1 MCMIYAYTTLFV
13 STPMPRLPRIF
24 CFLVLMSFSSA
35 AAQALTV
42 GAYWAFQ
49 IEQEAGSNYSTF
61 GTFSEAVNVTNW
73 PNGEPSFAYSGS
85 RKTIFDN
92 YGSDYTAYDG
102 STWGRGKAL
111 AWNPDSLPSTG
122 NSFQVTLD
130 TTGVEGISAR
140 FGYRLNGVRSSAG
153 LVTALSAF
161 EYSVGGGSFI
171 SVPGVSLAL
180 NNNGTWG
187 DEWSADLST
196 ATAIENAG
204 SITLRWTFP
213 DLIQT
218 SGKQIRVD
226 NLELVGSYSSG
237 NNTNSSTEL
246 LELRTL
252 VGNYTPSTFA
262 ANAVSYSLSGAD
274 ANDFE
279 ISGGALTFKSAP
291 VHANQSSY
299 SVVVEMTDSQDPSK
313 FEHETVSVTILE
325 SAAITT
331 RERHHPAGQYNVLF
345 IPVDDL
351 RPLLNVYGEDD
362 PLKPITIN
370 GESGTPNFDRLAAS
384 GVTFLNA
391 HCQQA
396 ICTAS
401 RVSFLTGLRPDTT
414 RNWNLESK
422 FRDIMPNVV
431 TLPQHF
437 SDNGYKTFGVG
448 KIFHGQT
455 NNQQDDDHS
464 TGADSWNE
472 GWQNPSNA
480 DGVALKSYYE
490 RGDNTSSS
498 WSWLTWNKRAAE
510 DAGPTSY
517 PAQFKPP
524 PEETRASAGASATDV
539 GEYKADGI
547 TPIEDIDY
555 KDGRAAQLAIGKI
568 AEYAISGEPFFLG
581 LGFQKPHL
589 PFNAPKDYWDL
600 YDPSAI
606 DMSNYLGVRSMP
618 VGTNAF
624 TSPYGGEPSSYGDG
638 DDYLPV
644 SKLEVP
650 GVFYNEE
657 MPTRESARHLI
668 HGYMACVSFIDA
680 QLGKVLDALEDPN
693 GDGSDAD
700 SISDNTIVIL
710 FGDHGFHLGDHG
722 AFWAKHSNYEISTRV
737 PFIIRSPGMG
747 ALGTGGTMTNA
758 PVELVDVF
766 PTLLDLCSLPVPD
779 ETTRITAQGDT
790 ELYQVLEGTT
800 LLPLLEDSQQ
810 PWKSVA
816 FSQYQRWILD
826 KSSYTSYDSDRTLSP
841 AGGGKGMGY
850 SIRTDRYRYTEWWK
864 TNGDYGKFGSATYDP
879 DASRVVASE
888 ASFVELYDYQNDP
901 GETENLAYTQAAAH
915 AALISEL
922 QALLHDSDN
931 SDYVGDGWKKDLQA
945 SPYNVPASYP
955 VTKSQWAT
963 LHQTPGHS
971 ASDFADAE
979 DPDQDGIP
987 NLMEYAMGTHP
998 LEQNTAQV
1006 SMSHS
1011 LGAIAIQYPEVTTR
1025 SDVSLIPEASASL
1038 ETSGWSTVSA
1048 TTVDTAGSKRMQEA
1062 SLPTSDAKG
1071 FFRLR
1076 AVGE

>member
-1 MCMIYAYTTLFV
+1 
-13 STPMPRLPRIF
+13 
-24 CFLVLMSFSSA
+24 MSLSSA

-49 IEQEAGSNYSTF
+49 TEQDAGANYSTF

-73 PNGEPSFAYSGS
+73 PNGGPSFAYSGS
-85 RKTIFDN
+85 RKTIFN
-92 YGSDYTAYDG
+92 NFGSDYTAYDG
-102 STWGRGKAL
+102 SEWGRGKAL
-111 AWNPDSLPSTG
+111 TWNPDPLPSTG

-130 TTGVEGISAR
+130 TTGVEDISVR
-140 FGYRLNGVRSSAG
+140 FGYRLNGVQSSAG

-161 EYSVGGGSFI
+161 EYSVDGGGFI

-180 NNNGTWG
+180 NNNGNWG

-213 DLIQT
+213 DLIQ
-218 SGKQIRVD
+218 SSLKQIRVD
-226 NLELVGSYSSG
+226 NLELVASY
-237 NNTNSSTEL
+237 NADNDTALLEL

-262 ANAVSYSLSGAD
+262 ANAVSYSLSGVDAAD
-274 ANDFE
+274 FD
-279 ISGGALTFKSAP
+279 ISSSGELTLINPP
-291 VHANQSSY
+291 VYANQSSY

-313 FEHETVSVTILE
+313 FEQEAVTVSILK
-325 SAAITT
+325 SAAIAS
-331 RERHHPAGQYNVLF
+331 RERHHPAEQYNVLF

-362 PLKPITIN
+362 PLKPITVN

-455 NNQQDDDHS
+455 NSQQDDDHS
-464 TGADSWNE
+464 TGVDSWNE
-472 GWQNPSNA
+472 GWQNPGN
-480 DGVALKSYYE
+480 GRFNFYE
-490 RGDNTSSS
+490 RGGNPNVWNTWDKAAMSNSSS
-498 WSWLTWNKRAAE
+498 V
-510 DAGPTSY
+510 
-517 PAQFKPP
+517 
-524 PEETRASAGASATDV
+524 SATDV
-539 GEYKADGI
+539 GEYKRDGV
-547 TPIEDIDY
+547 TKIEDSDY
-555 KDGRAAQLAIGKI
+555 KDGYAADLAIEKI

-600 YDPSAI
+600 YDPNAI
-606 DMSNYLGVRSMP
+606 DMSYYKEIRDMP
-618 VGTNAF
+618 VGTNSF

-638 DDYLPV
+638 EAYLPTV
-644 SKLEVP
+644 AEPDLSIFWEDR
-650 GVFYNEE
+650 
-657 MPTRESARHLI
+657 MPSLDSARHLV
-668 HGYMACVSFIDA
+668 HGYMACVSFIDT

-693 GDGSDAD
+693 GDGSNAD

-737 PFIIRSPGMG
+737 PFIIRSPGMS
-747 ALGTGGTMTNA
+747 ALETSGTMTNA

-779 ETTRITAQGDT
+779 ETTSVTNDITR
-790 ELYQVLEGTT
+790 YQILEGTT

-816 FSQYQRWILD
+816 FSQYQRYISY
-826 KSSYTSYDSDRTLSP
+826 KSSYDSDRPLSS
-841 AGGGKGMGY
+841 AGAGKGMGY

-879 DASRVVASE
+879 DASRVVASQ

-901 GETENLAYTQAAAH
+901 GETENLAYTQASAY

-922 QALLHDSDN
+922 RALLHDSDN
-931 SDYVGDGWKKDLQA
+931 SDYVGDGWKKDLQV

-955 VTKSQWAT
+955 VTKSQWST
-963 LHQTPGHS
+963 LHQTPGRT
-971 ASDFADAE
+971 ASDFADAA

-998 LEQNTAQV
+998 LEQNITQV

-1011 LGAIAIQYPEVTTR
+1011 AGAIAIQYPEVATR
-1025 SDVSLIPEASASL
+1025 SDVSLIPETSASL
-1038 ETSGWSTVSA
+1038 GTSGWSAFSA
-1048 TTVDTAGSKRMQEA
+1048 TTIDTVGSKRMKEA
-1062 SLPTSDAKG
+1062 SLPTSNAKG
-1071 FFRLR
+1071 FLRLR

>member
-1 MCMIYAYTTLFV
+1 MIYAYTTLFI

-24 CFLVLMSFSSA
+24 CFLVLMSLSSA

-85 RKTIFDN
+85 RKTIFN
-92 YGSDYTAYDG
+92 NFGSDYTAYDG
-102 STWGRGKAL
+102 SEWGRGKAL
-111 AWNPDSLPSTG
+111 AWNASAGSSTG

-130 TTGVEGISAR
+130 TTGVEDISVR
-140 FGYRLNGVRSSAG
+140 FGYRLNGVQSSAG

-161 EYSVGGGSFI
+161 EYSVDGGGFI

-204 SITLRWTFP
+204 LVTLRWTLP
-213 DLIQT
+213 DLAQ
-218 SGKQIRVD
+218 GANQQIRVD
-226 NLELVGSYSSG
+226 DLELIGSYSLG
-237 NNTNSSTEL
+237 NYTNSSTEL

-252 VGNYTPSTFA
+252 VGIYTPSTFS
-262 ANAVSYSLSGAD
+262 ANAVSYSLSGVDAAD
-274 ANDFE
+274 FD
-279 ISGGALTFKSAP
+279 ISSSGELTLINAP
-291 VHANQSSY
+291 VFANQSSY
-299 SVVVEMTDSQDPSK
+299 SVVIEMTDSQDPSN
-313 FEHETVSVTILE
+313 FEQEAVTLSILK
-325 SAAITT
+325 SAAITS
-331 RERHHPAGQYNVLF
+331 RERHHPAEQYNVLF

-448 KIFHGQT
+448 KIFHGQS
-455 NNQQDDDHS
+455 NNHQDDDHI

-472 GWQNPSNA
+472 GWQNPSN
-480 DGVALKSYYE
+480 GRFNFYE
-490 RGDNTSSS
+490 RGDNPNVWNTWDKAAMSNSSS
-498 WSWLTWNKRAAE
+498 V
-510 DAGPTSY
+510 
-517 PAQFKPP
+517 
-524 PEETRASAGASATDV
+524 SATDV
-539 GEYKADGI
+539 GEYKRDGV
-547 TPIEDIDY
+547 TKIEDSDY
-555 KDGRAAQLAIGKI
+555 KDGHAADLAVAKI

-606 DMSNYLGVRSMP
+606 DMSYYQEIRDMP
-618 VGTNAF
+618 VGTNSF
-624 TSPYGGEPSSYGDG
+624 TSPYGGEPTSYGDG
-638 DDYLPV
+638 ETYLPTV
-644 SKLEVP
+644 AEPDLSIFFVDR
-650 GVFYNEE
+650 
-657 MPTRESARHLI
+657 MPSLDSARHLI
-668 HGYMACVSFIDA
+668 HGYMACVSFIDT

-693 GDGSDAD
+693 GDGSNAD
-700 SISDNTIVIL
+700 SIADNTIVIL

-737 PFIIRSPGMG
+737 PFIIRSPGMS
-747 ALGTGGTMTNA
+747 ALGTSGTMTNA

-779 ETTRITAQGDT
+779 ETTSVTNDITR
-790 ELYQVLEGTT
+790 YQILEGTT
-800 LLPLLEDSQQ
+800 LLPLVEDSQQ

-816 FSQYQRWILD
+816 FSQYQRYISY
-826 KSSYTSYDSDRTLSP
+826 KSSYDSDRPLSP

-864 TNGDYGKFGSATYDP
+864 TRGDYGKFGSNDANNPYDP

-888 ASFVELYDYQNDP
+888 ASLVELYDYQNDP
-901 GETENLAYTQAAAH
+901 GETENLAYTQASAY

-955 VTKSQWAT
+955 VTKSQWST

-971 ASDFADAE
+971 TTDFADAA

-1011 LGAIAIQYPEVTTR
+1011 AGAIAIQYPEVLTR
-1025 SDVSLIPEASASL
+1025 SDVSLIPETSASL
-1038 ETSGWSTVSA
+1038 ETSGWSPVSA
-1048 TTVDTAGSKRMQEA
+1048 TTIDTVGSKRMQEA
-1062 SLPTSDAKG
+1062 SLPTSNTKG
-1071 FFRLR
+1071 FLRLR

>member
-1 MCMIYAYTTLFV
+1 MIYAYTIPLF
-13 STPMPRLPRIF
+13 SAPMPRLPRIF
-24 CFLVLMSFSSA
+24 CFLVLMSLSSV
-35 AAQALTV
+35 AAQALAV

-49 IEQEAGSNYSTF
+49 TEQDAGAPSAGYSTF
-61 GTFSEAVNVTNW
+61 GNFSEAVNVTNW
-73 PNGEPSFAYSGS
+73 PNGTPSFAYSGS
-85 RKTIFDN
+85 RRAPQNN
-92 YGSDYTAYDG
+92 YGSDYVAYDG

-111 AWNPDSLPSTG
+111 GWNANAGSSAG

-130 TTGVEGISAR
+130 TTGVEDISAR
-140 FGYRLNGVRSSAG
+140 FEYRLNGVQSSAG

-161 EYSVGGGSFI
+161 EYSVDGGGFI

-180 NNNGTWG
+180 NNNGTYNN
-187 DEWSADLST
+187 EWSADLSA

-226 NLELVGSYSSG
+226 NLELVASY
-237 NNTNSSTEL
+237 NADNDTELLEL

-291 VHANQSSY
+291 VYANQSSY
-299 SVVVEMTDSQDPSK
+299 SVVVEMTDSQDPSN
-313 FEHETVSVTILE
+313 FEQEPVTVSILK
-325 SAAITT
+325 SAAITS

-362 PLKPITIN
+362 PLKPVTIN

-414 RNWNLESK
+414 RNWSLESK

-437 SDNGYKTFGVG
+437 SDNGYKTYGVG

-455 NNQQDDDHS
+455 NSQQDDDHS

-472 GWQNPSNA
+472 GWQNPGN
-480 DGVALKSYYE
+480 GRFNFYE
-490 RGDNTSSS
+490 RGNNPNVWNTWDKAAMSNSSS
-498 WSWLTWNKRAAE
+498 V
-510 DAGPTSY
+510 
-517 PAQFKPP
+517 
-524 PEETRASAGASATDV
+524 SATDV
-539 GEYKADGI
+539 GEYKRDGV
-547 TPIEDIDY
+547 TKIEDSDY
-555 KDGRAAQLAIGKI
+555 KDGYAADLAVGKI

-618 VGTNAF
+618 VGTNSF

-638 DDYLPV
+638 EAYLPTV
-644 SKLEVP
+644 AEPDLGIFFEDR
-650 GVFYNEE
+650 
-657 MPTRESARHLI
+657 MPSLDSARHLI

-693 GDGSDAD
+693 GDGSNTD
-700 SISDNTIVIL
+700 SIADNTIVIL

-737 PFIIRSPGMG
+737 PFIIRSPGMS
-747 ALGTGGTMTNA
+747 ALGTSGTMTNA

-779 ETTRITAQGDT
+779 ETTSVTSDITR
-790 ELYQVLEGTT
+790 YQILEGTT

-816 FSQYQRWILD
+816 FSQYQRYISY
-826 KSSYTSYDSDRTLSP
+826 KSSYDSDRILSP

-888 ASFVELYDYQNDP
+888 ASLVELYDYQNDP

-915 AALISEL
+915 AALILEL

-955 VTKSQWAT
+955 VTKSQWST

-971 ASDFADAE
+971 TTDFADAA

-1011 LGAIAIQYPEVTTR
+1011 AGAIAIQYPEVTTR
-1025 SDVSLIPEASASL
+1025 SDVSLIPETSASL

-1048 TTVDTAGSKRMQEA
+1048 TTIDTAGSKRMKEA
-1062 SLPTSDAKG
+1062 SLPTSNAKG
-1071 FFRLR
+1071 FLRLR

>member
-1 MCMIYAYTTLFV
+1 MIYAYTTLFI

-24 CFLVLMSFSSA
+24 CFLVLMSLSSA

-49 IEQEAGSNYSTF
+49 IEQEAGSNYSNF

-92 YGSDYTAYDG
+92 FGSDYTAYDG

-111 AWNPDSLPSTG
+111 AWNASAGSSTG

-130 TTGVEGISAR
+130 TTGVEDISVR
-140 FGYRLNGVRSSAG
+140 FGYRLNGVQSSAG

-161 EYSVGGGSFI
+161 EYSVDGGGFI

-204 SITLRWTFP
+204 LVTLRWTLP
-213 DLIQT
+213 DLAQ
-218 SGKQIRVD
+218 GANQQIRVD
-226 NLELVGSYSSG
+226 DLELIGSYSLG
-237 NNTNSSTEL
+237 NYTNSSTEL

-252 VGNYTPSTFA
+252 VGIYTPSTFS
-262 ANAVSYSLSGAD
+262 ANAVSYSLSGVDAAD
-274 ANDFE
+274 FD
-279 ISGGALTFKSAP
+279 ISSSGELTLINAP
-291 VHANQSSY
+291 VFANQSSY
-299 SVVVEMTDSQDPSK
+299 SVVIEMTDSQDPSN
-313 FEHETVSVTILE
+313 FEQEAVTLSILK
-325 SAAITT
+325 SAAITS
-331 RERHHPAGQYNVLF
+331 RERHHPAEQYNVLF

-448 KIFHGQT
+448 KIFHGQS
-455 NNQQDDDHS
+455 NNHQDDDHI

-472 GWQNPSNA
+472 GWQNPSN
-480 DGVALKSYYE
+480 GRFNFYE
-490 RGDNTSSS
+490 RGDNPNVWNTWDKAAMSNSSS
-498 WSWLTWNKRAAE
+498 V
-510 DAGPTSY
+510 
-517 PAQFKPP
+517 
-524 PEETRASAGASATDV
+524 SATDV
-539 GEYKADGI
+539 GEYKRDGV
-547 TPIEDIDY
+547 TKIEDSDY
-555 KDGRAAQLAIGKI
+555 KDGHAADLAVAKI

-606 DMSNYLGVRSMP
+606 DMSYYQEIRDMP
-618 VGTNAF
+618 VGTNSF
-624 TSPYGGEPSSYGDG
+624 TSPYGGEPTSYGDG
-638 DDYLPV
+638 ETYLPTV
-644 SKLEVP
+644 AEPDLGIFFVDR
-650 GVFYNEE
+650 
-657 MPTRESARHLI
+657 MPSLDSARHLI
-668 HGYMACVSFIDA
+668 HGYMACVSFIDT

-693 GDGSDAD
+693 GDGSNAD
-700 SISDNTIVIL
+700 SIADNTIVIL

-737 PFIIRSPGMG
+737 PFIIRSPGMS
-747 ALGTGGTMTNA
+747 ALGTSGTMTNA

-779 ETTRITAQGDT
+779 ETTSVTNDITR
-790 ELYQVLEGTT
+790 YQILEGTT
-800 LLPLLEDSQQ
+800 LLPLVEDSQQ

-816 FSQYQRWILD
+816 FSQYQRYISY
-826 KSSYTSYDSDRTLSP
+826 KSSYDSDRPLSP

-864 TNGDYGKFGSATYDP
+864 TRGDYGKFGSNDANNPYDP

-888 ASFVELYDYQNDP
+888 ASLVELYDYQNDP
-901 GETENLAYTQAAAH
+901 GETENLAYTQASAY

-955 VTKSQWAT
+955 VTKSQWST

-971 ASDFADAE
+971 TTDFADAA

-1011 LGAIAIQYPEVTTR
+1011 AGAIAIQYPEVLTR
-1025 SDVSLIPEASASL
+1025 SDVSLIPETSASL
-1038 ETSGWSTVSA
+1038 ETSGWSSVSA
-1048 TTVDTAGSKRMQEA
+1048 TTIDTVGSKRMQEA
-1062 SLPTSDAKG
+1062 SLPTSNTKG
-1071 FFRLR
+1071 FLRLR

>member
-1 MCMIYAYTTLFV
+1 MCMIYAYTIPLF
-13 STPMPRLPRIF
+13 SAPMPRLPRIF
-24 CFLVLMSFSSA
+24 CFLVLMSLSSV
-35 AAQALTV
+35 AAQALAV

-49 IEQEAGSNYSTF
+49 TEQDAGPTNAGYSTF
-61 GTFSEAVNVTNW
+61 GNFSEAVNVTNW
-73 PNGEPSFAYSGS
+73 ANGTPSFAYSGS
-85 RKTIFDN
+85 RRTPFDN
-92 YGSDYTAYDG
+92 YGSDYVAYDG

-111 AWNPDSLPSTG
+111 GWNANAGSSTG

-130 TTGVEGISAR
+130 TTGVEDISVR
-140 FGYRLNGVRSSAG
+140 FEYRLNGVQSSAG

-161 EYSVGGGSFI
+161 EYSVDGGGFI
-171 SVPGVSLAL
+171 SVPGVSLVL
-180 NNNGTWG
+180 NNNGTYNN
-187 DEWSADLST
+187 EWSADLST

-237 NNTNSSTEL
+237 NYTDSSVEL

-299 SVVVEMTDSQDPSK
+299 SVVVEMTDSQNPSN
-313 FEHETVSVTILE
+313 FEQEAVTVSILK
-325 SAAITT
+325 SAAITS

-414 RNWNLESK
+414 RNWSLESK

-437 SDNGYKTFGVG
+437 SGNGYKTYGVG

-455 NNQQDDDHS
+455 NSQQDDDHS

-472 GWQNPSNA
+472 GWQNPGN
-480 DGVALKSYYE
+480 GRFNFYE
-490 RGDNTSSS
+490 RGNNLNVWNTWAKYAESNSSS
-498 WSWLTWNKRAAE
+498 V
-510 DAGPTSY
+510 
-517 PAQFKPP
+517 
-524 PEETRASAGASATDV
+524 SATDV
-539 GEYKADGI
+539 GEYKRDGV
-547 TPIEDIDY
+547 TKIEDSDY
-555 KDGRAAQLAIGKI
+555 KDGHAANLAVAKI

-618 VGTNAF
+618 VGTNSF

-638 DDYLPV
+638 EAYLPTV
-644 SKLEVP
+644 AEPDLSIFWEDR
-650 GVFYNEE
+650 
-657 MPTRESARHLI
+657 MPSLDSARHLI

-693 GDGSDAD
+693 GDGSNAD

-722 AFWAKHSNYEISTRV
+722 AFWAKHTNYEISTRV
-737 PFIIRSPGMG
+737 PFIIRSPGMN
-747 ALGTGGTMTNA
+747 ALGTSGTMTNA

-779 ETTRITAQGDT
+779 ETTSVTNDITR
-790 ELYQVLEGTT
+790 YQILEGTT

-816 FSQYQRWILD
+816 FSQYQRYISY
-826 KSSYTSYDSDRTLSP
+826 KSSYDSDRTLSS

-888 ASFVELYDYQNDP
+888 ASLVELYDYENDP

-922 QALLHDSDN
+922 QSLLHDSDN
-931 SDYVGDGWKKDLQA
+931 SDYVGDGWKKDLQV

-955 VTKSQWAT
+955 VTKSQWST
-963 LHQTPGHS
+963 LHQTPGRS
-971 ASDFADAE
+971 VSDFADAA

-1011 LGAIAIQYPEVTTR
+1011 AGAIAIQYPEVTTR
-1025 SDVSLIPEASASL
+1025 SDVSLIPETSASL

-1048 TTVDTAGSKRMQEA
+1048 TTIDTAGSKRMKEA
-1062 SLPTSDAKG
+1062 SLPTSNAKG
-1071 FFRLR
+1071 FLRLR

>member
-1 MCMIYAYTTLFV
+1 MIYAYTTLFI

-24 CFLVLMSFSSA
+24 CFLVLMSLSSA

-49 IEQEAGSNYSTF
+49 IEQEAGSNYSNF

-111 AWNPDSLPSTG
+111 AWNASAGSSTG

-130 TTGVEGISAR
+130 TTGVEDISVR
-140 FGYRLNGVRSSAG
+140 FGYRLNGVQSSAG

-161 EYSVGGGSFI
+161 EYSVDGGGFI

-204 SITLRWTFP
+204 LVTLRWTLP
-213 DLIQT
+213 DLAQ
-218 SGKQIRVD
+218 GANQQIRVD
-226 NLELVGSYSSG
+226 DLELIGSYSLG
-237 NNTNSSTEL
+237 NYTNSSTEL

-252 VGNYTPSTFA
+252 VGIYTPSTFS
-262 ANAVSYSLSGAD
+262 ANAVSYSLSGVDAAD
-274 ANDFE
+274 FD
-279 ISGGALTFKSAP
+279 ISSSGELTLINAP
-291 VHANQSSY
+291 VFANQSSY
-299 SVVVEMTDSQDPSK
+299 SVVIEMTDSQDPSN
-313 FEHETVSVTILE
+313 FEQEAVTLSILK
-325 SAAITT
+325 SAAITS
-331 RERHHPAGQYNVLF
+331 RERHHPAEQYNVLF

-448 KIFHGQT
+448 KIFHGQS
-455 NNQQDDDHS
+455 NNHQDDDHI

-472 GWQNPSNA
+472 GWQNPSN
-480 DGVALKSYYE
+480 GRFNFYE
-490 RGDNTSSS
+490 RGDNPNVWNTWDKAAMSNSSS
-498 WSWLTWNKRAAE
+498 V
-510 DAGPTSY
+510 
-517 PAQFKPP
+517 
-524 PEETRASAGASATDV
+524 SATDV
-539 GEYKADGI
+539 GEYKRDGV
-547 TPIEDIDY
+547 TKIEDSDY
-555 KDGRAAQLAIGKI
+555 KDGHAADLAVAKI

-606 DMSNYLGVRSMP
+606 DMSYYQEIRDMP
-618 VGTNAF
+618 VGTNSF
-624 TSPYGGEPSSYGDG
+624 TSPYGGEPTSYGDG
-638 DDYLPV
+638 ETYLPTV
-644 SKLEVP
+644 AEPDLSIFFVDR
-650 GVFYNEE
+650 
-657 MPTRESARHLI
+657 MPSLDSARHLI
-668 HGYMACVSFIDA
+668 HGYMACVSFIDT

-693 GDGSDAD
+693 GDGSNAD
-700 SISDNTIVIL
+700 SIADNTIVIL

-737 PFIIRSPGMG
+737 PFIIRSPGMS
-747 ALGTGGTMTNA
+747 ALGTSGTMTNA

-779 ETTRITAQGDT
+779 ETTSVTNDITR
-790 ELYQVLEGTT
+790 YQILEGTT

-816 FSQYQRWILD
+816 FSQYQRYISY
-826 KSSYTSYDSDRTLSP
+826 KSSYDSDRPLSP

-864 TNGDYGKFGSATYDP
+864 TRGDYGKFGSNDANNPYDP

-888 ASFVELYDYQNDP
+888 ASLVELYDYQNDP
-901 GETENLAYTQAAAH
+901 GETENLAYTQASAY

-955 VTKSQWAT
+955 VTKSQWST

-971 ASDFADAE
+971 ATDFADAA

-1011 LGAIAIQYPEVTTR
+1011 AGAIAIQYPEVLTR
-1025 SDVSLIPEASASL
+1025 SDVSLIPETSASL
-1038 ETSGWSTVSA
+1038 ETSGWSPVSA
-1048 TTVDTAGSKRMQEA
+1048 TTIDTVGSKRMQEA
-1062 SLPTSDAKG
+1062 SLPTSNTKG
-1071 FFRLR
+1071 FLRLR

>member
-1 MCMIYAYTTLFV
+1 MIYAYTIPLF
-13 STPMPRLPRIF
+13 SAPMPRLPRIF
-24 CFLVLMSFSSA
+24 CFLVLMSLSSV
-35 AAQALTV
+35 AAQALAV

-49 IEQEAGSNYSTF
+49 TEQDAGPTNAGYSTF
-61 GTFSEAVNVTNW
+61 GNFSEAVNVTNW
-73 PNGEPSFAYSGS
+73 ANGTPSFAYSGS
-85 RKTIFDN
+85 RRTPFDN
-92 YGSDYTAYDG
+92 YGSDYVAYDG
-102 STWGRGKAL
+102 PTWGRGKAL
-111 AWNPDSLPSTG
+111 GWNANAGSSTG

-130 TTGVEGISAR
+130 TTGVEDISVR
-140 FGYRLNGVRSSAG
+140 FEYRLNGVQSSAG

-161 EYSVGGGSFI
+161 EYSVDGGGFI
-171 SVPGVSLAL
+171 SVPGVSLVL
-180 NNNGTWG
+180 NNNGTYNN
-187 DEWSADLST
+187 EWSADLS
-196 ATAIENAG
+196 AVTAIENAG

-226 NLELVGSYSSG
+226 NLELVASY
-237 NNTNSSTEL
+237 NADNDAELLEL

-274 ANDFE
+274 ADEFE

-299 SVVVEMTDSQDPSK
+299 SVVVEMTDSQNPSN
-313 FEHETVSVTILE
+313 FEQEAVTVSILK
-325 SAAITT
+325 SAAITS
-331 RERHHPAGQYNVLF
+331 RERHHPTGQYNVLF

-362 PLKPITIN
+362 PLKPVTIL

-414 RNWNLESK
+414 RNWSLESK

-437 SDNGYKTFGVG
+437 SGNGYKTYGVG

-455 NNQQDDDHS
+455 NSQQDDDHS

-472 GWQNPSNA
+472 GWQNPGN
-480 DGVALKSYYE
+480 GRFNFYE
-490 RGDNTSSS
+490 RGNNLNVWNTWAKYAESNSSS
-498 WSWLTWNKRAAE
+498 V
-510 DAGPTSY
+510 
-517 PAQFKPP
+517 
-524 PEETRASAGASATDV
+524 SATDV
-539 GEYKADGI
+539 GEYKRDGV
-547 TPIEDIDY
+547 TKIEDSDY
-555 KDGRAAQLAIGKI
+555 KDGHAANLAVAKI

-618 VGTNAF
+618 VGTNSF

-638 DDYLPV
+638 EAYLPTV
-644 SKLEVP
+644 AEPDLSIFWEDR
-650 GVFYNEE
+650 
-657 MPTRESARHLI
+657 MPSLDSARHLI

-693 GDGSDAD
+693 GDGSNAD

-722 AFWAKHSNYEISTRV
+722 AFWAKHTNYEISTRV
-737 PFIIRSPGMG
+737 PFIIRSPGMS
-747 ALGTGGTMTNA
+747 ALGTSGTMTNA

-779 ETTRITAQGDT
+779 ETTSVTNDITR
-790 ELYQVLEGTT
+790 YQILEGTT

-816 FSQYQRWILD
+816 FSQYQRYI
-826 KSSYTSYDSDRTLSP
+826 SYKPSYDSDRPLSS
-841 AGGGKGMGY
+841 AGPGKGMGY

-879 DASRVVASE
+879 DASRVVAGINQ
-888 ASFVELYDYQNDP
+888 ASFVELYDYQDDP

-922 QALLHDSDN
+922 QSLLHDSDN
-931 SDYVGDGWKKDLQA
+931 SDYVGDGWKKDLQV

-955 VTKSQWAT
+955 VTKSQWST
-963 LHQTPGHS
+963 LHQTPGRGV
-971 ASDFADAE
+971 SDFADAA

-1011 LGAIAIQYPEVTTR
+1011 AGAIAIQYPEVTTR
-1025 SDVSLIPEASASL
+1025 SDVSLIPETSASL

-1048 TTVDTAGSKRMQEA
+1048 TTIDTAGSKRMKEA
-1062 SLPTSDAKG
+1062 SLPTSNAKG
-1071 FFRLR
+1071 FLRLR

>member
-1 MCMIYAYTTLFV
+1 MCISYAYTPLFF
-13 STPMPRLPRIF
+13 THMQHLPRLF
-24 CFLVLMSFSSA
+24 CFSFLMSLTSA
-35 AAQALTV
+35 ALQALTV

-49 IEQEAGSNYSTF
+49 VEQEAGANYSTF
-61 GTFSEAVNVTNW
+61 GNFSEDVSLTNW
-73 PNGEPSFAYSGS
+73 PNGTPSFSYSGS
-85 RKTIFDN
+85 RKTTFNN
-92 YGSDYTAYDG
+92 YGLDYTAYDG
-102 STWGRGKAL
+102 SIWGRGKAL
-111 AWNPDSLPSTG
+111 GWNTASNSSTG

-130 TTGVEGISAR
+130 STGIEGIYAR
-140 FGYRLNGVRSSAG
+140 FKYRLKGVRSSAG
-153 LVTALSAF
+153 LVTSLSAF
-161 EYSVGGGSFI
+161 EYSIDGGGFI
-171 SVPGVSLAL
+171 PVPGVSLAL
-180 NNNGTWG
+180 NNNGGWG
-187 DEWSADLST
+187 DEWSADLN
-196 ATAIENAG
+196 ALAAIENAG

-226 NLELVGSYSSG
+226 NLEVVASYSAI
-237 NNTNSSTEL
+237 NYTNSNIEL

-252 VGNYTPSTFA
+252 VGNYSPSAFT
-262 ANAVSYSLSGAD
+262 ANTVNYSLSGAD

-279 ISGGALTFKSAP
+279 ISSGALAFKNAP
-291 VHANQSSY
+291 VYANQSSY
-299 SVVVEMTDSQDPSK
+299 SVVVEMTDSQDASK
-313 FEHETVSVTILE
+313 VEHETVTVTILK
-325 SAAITT
+325 SAAITS

-362 PLKPITIN
+362 PLRPI
-370 GESGTPNFDRLAAS
+370 TPNFDRLAAS

-431 TLPQHF
+431 TLPEHF

-448 KIFHGQT
+448 KIFHGQS
-455 NNQQDDDHS
+455 NNHQDDDHI

-472 GWQNPSNA
+472 GWQNPSN
-480 DGVALKSYYE
+480 GRFNFYE
-490 RGDNTSSS
+490 RGDNPNVWNTWDKAAMSNSS
-498 WSWLTWNKRAAE
+498 NV
-510 DAGPTSY
+510 
-517 PAQFKPP
+517 
-524 PEETRASAGASATDV
+524 SATDV
-539 GEYKADGI
+539 GEYKRDGV
-547 TPIEDIDY
+547 TPIEDSDY
-555 KDGRAAQLAIGKI
+555 KDGRAAELVIEKI
-568 AEYAISGEPFFLG
+568 AEYATSSEPFFLG

-589 PFNAPKDYWDL
+589 PFNAPKAYWDL

-618 VGTNAF
+618 VGTNSF

-638 DDYLPV
+638 ETYLPT
-644 SKLEVP
+644 SGSEVP
-650 GVFYNEE
+650 GIFYNNR
-657 MPTRESARHLI
+657 MPTLESARHLI

-693 GDGSDAD
+693 GDGSNAD
-700 SISDNTIVIL
+700 SIADNTIVIL

-737 PFIIRSPGMG
+737 PFIIRSPGMS
-747 ALGTGGTMTNA
+747 ALGTSGTMTNA

-779 ETTRITAQGDT
+779 ETTSVTNDITR
-790 ELYQVLEGTT
+790 YQILEGTT

-816 FSQYQRWILD
+816 FSQYQRYISY
-826 KSSYTSYDSDRTLSP
+826 KSGYHSDRTLSP

-864 TNGDYGKFGSATYDP
+864 TNGDYGKFGSNTYDP
-879 DASRVVASE
+879 DASRVVASQ
-888 ASFVELYDYQNDP
+888 ASLVELYDYQNDP
-901 GETENLAYTQAAAH
+901 GEAENLAYTQAAAY
-915 AALISEL
+915 APLISEL

-955 VTKSQWAT
+955 VTKSHWST

-971 ASDFADAE
+971 ASDFADAA

-998 LEQNTAQV
+998 LEQNTEQV

-1011 LGAIAIQYPEVTTR
+1011 AGAIAIQYPEVATR
-1025 SDVSLIPEASASL
+1025 SDVSLVPETSVSL
-1038 ETSGWSTVSA
+1038 EAPGWSTVSA
-1048 TTVDTAGSKRMQEA
+1048 TTIDTVGSKRMQEA
-1062 SLPTSDAKG
+1062 SLPTSNGKA
-1071 FFRLR
+1071 FLRLR
-1076 AVGE
+1076 ALGE

>member
-1 MCMIYAYTTLFV
+1 MCMIYAYTTLFI

-24 CFLVLMSFSSA
+24 CFLVLMSLSSA

-49 IEQEAGSNYSTF
+49 IEQEAGSNYSNF

-111 AWNPDSLPSTG
+111 AWNASAGSSTG

-130 TTGVEGISAR
+130 TTGVEDISVR
-140 FGYRLNGVRSSAG
+140 FGYRLNGVQSSAG

-161 EYSVGGGSFI
+161 EYSVDGGGFI

-204 SITLRWTFP
+204 LVTFRWTLP
-213 DLIQT
+213 DLAQ
-218 SGKQIRVD
+218 GANQQIRVD
-226 NLELVGSYSSG
+226 DLELIGSYSLG
-237 NNTNSSTEL
+237 NYTNSSTEL

-252 VGNYTPSTFA
+252 VGIYTPSTFS
-262 ANAVSYSLSGAD
+262 ANAVSYSLSGVDAAD
-274 ANDFE
+274 FD
-279 ISGGALTFKSAP
+279 ISSSGELTLINAP
-291 VHANQSSY
+291 VFANQSSY
-299 SVVVEMTDSQDPSK
+299 SVVIEMTDSQDPSN
-313 FEHETVSVTILE
+313 FEQEAVTLSILK
-325 SAAITT
+325 SAAITS
-331 RERHHPAGQYNVLF
+331 RERHHPAEQYNVLF

-448 KIFHGQT
+448 KIFHGQS
-455 NNQQDDDHS
+455 NNHQDDDHI

-472 GWQNPSNA
+472 GWQNPSN
-480 DGVALKSYYE
+480 GRFNFYE
-490 RGDNTSSS
+490 RGDNPNVWNTWDKAAMSNSSS
-498 WSWLTWNKRAAE
+498 V
-510 DAGPTSY
+510 
-517 PAQFKPP
+517 
-524 PEETRASAGASATDV
+524 SATDV
-539 GEYKADGI
+539 GEYKRDGV
-547 TPIEDIDY
+547 TKIEDSDY
-555 KDGRAAQLAIGKI
+555 KDGHAADLAVAKI

-606 DMSNYLGVRSMP
+606 DMSYYQEIRDMP
-618 VGTNAF
+618 VGTNSF
-624 TSPYGGEPSSYGDG
+624 TSPYGGEPTSYGDG
-638 DDYLPV
+638 ETYLPTV
-644 SKLEVP
+644 AEPDLGIFFVDR
-650 GVFYNEE
+650 
-657 MPTRESARHLI
+657 MPSLDSARHLI
-668 HGYMACVSFIDA
+668 HGYMACVSFIDT

-693 GDGSDAD
+693 GDGSNAD
-700 SISDNTIVIL
+700 SIADNTIVIL

-737 PFIIRSPGMG
+737 PFIIRSPGMS
-747 ALGTGGTMTNA
+747 ALGTSGTMTNA

-779 ETTRITAQGDT
+779 ETTSVTNDITR
-790 ELYQVLEGTT
+790 YQILEGTT

-816 FSQYQRWILD
+816 FSQYQRYISY
-826 KSSYTSYDSDRTLSP
+826 KSSYDSDRPLSP

-864 TNGDYGKFGSATYDP
+864 TRGDYGKFGSNDANNPYDP

-888 ASFVELYDYQNDP
+888 ASLVELYDYQNDP
-901 GETENLAYTQAAAH
+901 GETENLAYTQASAY

-955 VTKSQWAT
+955 VTKSQWST

-971 ASDFADAE
+971 TTDFADAA

-1011 LGAIAIQYPEVTTR
+1011 AGAIAIQYPEVLTR
-1025 SDVSLIPEASASL
+1025 SDVSLIPETSASL
-1038 ETSGWSTVSA
+1038 ETSGWSPVSA
-1048 TTVDTAGSKRMQEA
+1048 TTIDTVGSKRMQEA
-1062 SLPTSDAKG
+1062 SLPTSNTKG
-1071 FFRLR
+1071 FLRLR

>member
-1 MCMIYAYTTLFV
+1 MIYAYTTLFI

-24 CFLVLMSFSSA
+24 CFLVLMSLSSA

-49 IEQEAGSNYSTF
+49 IEQEAGSNYSNF

-111 AWNPDSLPSTG
+111 AWNASAGSSTG

-130 TTGVEGISAR
+130 TTGVEDISVR
-140 FGYRLNGVRSSAG
+140 FGYRLNGVQSSAG

-161 EYSVGGGSFI
+161 EYSVDGGGFI

-204 SITLRWTFP
+204 LVTLRWTLP
-213 DLIQT
+213 DLAQ
-218 SGKQIRVD
+218 GANQQIRVD
-226 NLELVGSYSSG
+226 DLELIGSYSLG
-237 NNTNSSTEL
+237 NYTNSSTEL

-252 VGNYTPSTFA
+252 VGIYTPSTFS
-262 ANAVSYSLSGAD
+262 ANAVSYSLSGVDAAD
-274 ANDFE
+274 FD
-279 ISGGALTFKSAP
+279 ISSSGELTLINAP
-291 VHANQSSY
+291 VFANQSSY
-299 SVVVEMTDSQDPSK
+299 SVVIEMTDSQDPSN
-313 FEHETVSVTILE
+313 FEQEAVTLSILK
-325 SAAITT
+325 SAAITS
-331 RERHHPAGQYNVLF
+331 RERHHPAEQYNVLF

-448 KIFHGQT
+448 KIFHGQS
-455 NNQQDDDHS
+455 NNHQDDDHI

-472 GWQNPSNA
+472 GWQNPSN
-480 DGVALKSYYE
+480 GRFNFYE
-490 RGDNTSSS
+490 RGDNPNVWNTWDKAAMSNSSS
-498 WSWLTWNKRAAE
+498 V
-510 DAGPTSY
+510 
-517 PAQFKPP
+517 
-524 PEETRASAGASATDV
+524 SATDV
-539 GEYKADGI
+539 GEYKRDGV
-547 TPIEDIDY
+547 TKIEDSDY
-555 KDGRAAQLAIGKI
+555 KDGHAADLAVAKI

-606 DMSNYLGVRSMP
+606 DMSYYQEIRDMP
-618 VGTNAF
+618 VGTNSF
-624 TSPYGGEPSSYGDG
+624 TSPYGGEPTSYGDG
-638 DDYLPV
+638 ETYLPTV
-644 SKLEVP
+644 AEPDLSIFFVDR
-650 GVFYNEE
+650 
-657 MPTRESARHLI
+657 MPSLDSARHLI
-668 HGYMACVSFIDA
+668 HGYMACVSFIDT

-693 GDGSDAD
+693 GDGSNAD
-700 SISDNTIVIL
+700 SIADNTIVIL

-737 PFIIRSPGMG
+737 PFIIRSPGMS
-747 ALGTGGTMTNA
+747 ALGTSGTMTNA

-779 ETTRITAQGDT
+779 ETTSVTNDITR
-790 ELYQVLEGTT
+790 YQILEGTT

-816 FSQYQRWILD
+816 FSQYQRYISY
-826 KSSYTSYDSDRTLSP
+826 KSSYDSDRPLSP

-864 TNGDYGKFGSATYDP
+864 TRGDYGKFGSNDANNPYDP

-888 ASFVELYDYQNDP
+888 ASLVELYDYQNDP
-901 GETENLAYTQAAAH
+901 GETENLAYTQASAY

-955 VTKSQWAT
+955 VTKSQWST

-971 ASDFADAE
+971 TTDFADAA

-1011 LGAIAIQYPEVTTR
+1011 AGAIAIQYPEVLTR
-1025 SDVSLIPEASASL
+1025 SDVSLIPETSASL
-1038 ETSGWSTVSA
+1038 ETSGWSSVSA
-1048 TTVDTAGSKRMQEA
+1048 TTIDTVGSKRMQEA
-1062 SLPTSDAKG
+1062 SLPTSNTKG
-1071 FFRLR
+1071 FLRLR

>member
-1 MCMIYAYTTLFV
+1 MLDF
-13 STPMPRLPRIF
+13 PRIF
-24 CFLVLMSFSSA
+24 CYLVITLLSSA
-35 AAQALTV
+35 VAQALTV

-49 IEQEAGSNYSTF
+49 VENEGAGPTDATF
-61 GTFSEAVNVTNW
+61 TQDVSVDTW
-73 PNGEPSFAYSGS
+73 PNGNPSFSYTGS
-85 RKTIFDN
+85 SKWNFGN
-92 YGSDYTAYDG
+92 YGGNQAAFDG
-102 STWGRGKAL
+102 SSWISGRAFG
-111 AWNPDSLPSTG
+111 WNANPGASTE
-122 NSFQVTLD
+122 NTFQITLN
-130 TTGVEGISAR
+130 TSGVEDLNVELR
-140 FGYRLNGVRSSAG
+140 YRLNGTQTNSGPVEG
-153 LVTALSAF
+153 FSAF
-161 EYSVGGGSFI
+161 EYSVAGGAFSAV
-171 SVPGVSLAL
+171 SGVSLSL
-180 NNNGTWG
+180 VNNTNYNSFWQ
-187 DEWSADLST
+187 ADLS
-196 ATAIENAG
+196 AVSAIENAG
-204 SITLRWTFP
+204 LVTLRWTLP
-213 DLIQT
+213 DLAQ
-218 SGKQIRVD
+218 GANKQIRID
-226 NLELVGSYSSG
+226 DLEVTATYDLVVYTSS
-237 NNTNSSTEL
+237 SSEL

-252 VGNYTPSTFA
+252 VGTYTPSTFA

-274 ANDFE
+274 ASDFE
-279 ISGGALTFKSAP
+279 ISGGALAFKSAP
-291 VHANQSSY
+291 VYANQPSY
-299 SVVVEMTDSQDPSK
+299 TVVVEMTDSQDPSK
-313 FEHETVSVTILE
+313 VEHETVTVTILK
-325 SAAITT
+325 SAAITS

-370 GESGTPNFDRLAAS
+370 GESGTPNFDRLADS

-448 KIFHGQT
+448 KIFHGQSS
-455 NNQQDDDHS
+455 NHQDDDHS

-472 GWQNPSNA
+472 GWQNPSN
-480 DGVALKSYYE
+480 GRFNFYE
-490 RGDNTSSS
+490 RGDNPNVWT
-498 WSWLTWNKRAAE
+498 TWNKAAMS
-510 DAGPTSY
+510 DS
-517 PAQFKPP
+517 
-524 PEETRASAGASATDV
+524 SSVSATDV
-539 GEYKADGI
+539 GEYKRDGV
-547 TPIEDIDY
+547 TEIEDSDY
-555 KDGRAAQLAIGKI
+555 KDGRAADLAVEKI
-568 AEYAISGEPFFLG
+568 AEYAINGEPFFLG

-618 VGTNAF
+618 VGTNSF

-638 DDYLPV
+638 ETYLPTNG
-644 SKLEVP
+644 SEVP
-650 GVFYNEE
+650 EIFFNNR
-657 MPTRESARHLI
+657 MPSLDSARHLI

-693 GDGSDAD
+693 QDGSDAD

-737 PFIIRSPGMG
+737 PLIIRSPGMS
-747 ALGTGGTMTNA
+747 ALGTSGTMTNA

-766 PTLLDLCSLPVPD
+766 PTLLDLCSLPIPD
-779 ETTRITAQGDT
+779 ETTSITNDIT
-790 ELYQVLEGTT
+790 RYQILEGTT

-810 PWKSVA
+810 PWKSAA
-816 FSQYQRWILD
+816 FSQYQRHISY
-826 KSSYTSYDSDRTLSP
+826 KSSYDSDRTLSP

-850 SIRTDRYRYTEWWK
+850 SIRTDRYRYTEWWR
-864 TNGDYGKFGSATYDP
+864 TNGNYGKFGVTTGSNPYDP
-879 DASRVVASE
+879 DASRVVANE
-888 ASFVELYDYQNDP
+888 ASFVELYDYQEDP
-901 GETENLAYTQAAAH
+901 HETENLAYTQAAAH
-915 AALISEL
+915 AALIAEL

-955 VTKSQWAT
+955 VTKSQWST
-963 LHQTPGHS
+963 LHQTPGRS
-971 ASDFADAE
+971 ATDFADAG

-1011 LGAIAIQYPEVTTR
+1011 PGAIAIQYPVVKTR
-1025 SDVSLIPEASASL
+1025 SDVSLIPETSASL
-1038 ETSGWSTVSA
+1038 ETSEWSEVSA
-1048 TTVDTAGSKRMQEA
+1048 ITIDIAGSKRTREA
-1062 SLPTSDAKG
+1062 SLSTSLTKG
-1071 FFRLR
+1071 FLRLR
-1076 AVGE
+1076 AVEE

>member
-1 MCMIYAYTTLFV
+1 MIYAYTIPLF
-13 STPMPRLPRIF
+13 SAPMPRLPRIF
-24 CFLVLMSFSSA
+24 CFLVLMSLSSV
-35 AAQALTV
+35 AAQALAV

-49 IEQEAGSNYSTF
+49 TEQDAGPTNAGYSTF
-61 GTFSEAVNVTNW
+61 GNFSEAVNVTNW
-73 PNGEPSFAYSGS
+73 ANGTPSFAYSGS
-85 RKTIFDN
+85 RRTPFDN
-92 YGSDYTAYDG
+92 YGSDYVAYDG

-111 AWNPDSLPSTG
+111 GWNANAGSSAG

-130 TTGVEGISAR
+130 TTGVEDISAR
-140 FGYRLNGVRSSAG
+140 FEYRLNGVQSSAG

-161 EYSVGGGSFI
+161 EYSVDGGGFI
-171 SVPGVSLAL
+171 SVPGVSLVL
-180 NNNGTWG
+180 NNNGTYNN
-187 DEWSADLST
+187 EWSADLST

-237 NNTNSSTEL
+237 NYTDSSVEL

-291 VHANQSSY
+291 VYANQSSY

-313 FEHETVSVTILE
+313 FEHEPVTVSILK
-325 SAAITT
+325 SAAITS

-362 PLKPITIN
+362 PLKPVTIN

-414 RNWNLESK
+414 RNWSLESK
-422 FRDIMPNVV
+422 FRDIMPNVI

-437 SDNGYKTFGVG
+437 SDNGYKTYGVG

-455 NNQQDDDHS
+455 NSQQDDDHS

-472 GWQNPSNA
+472 GWQNPGN
-480 DGVALKSYYE
+480 GRFNFYE
-490 RGDNTSSS
+490 RGNNLNVWNTWDKAAMSNSSS
-498 WSWLTWNKRAAE
+498 V
-510 DAGPTSY
+510 
-517 PAQFKPP
+517 
-524 PEETRASAGASATDV
+524 SATDV
-539 GEYKADGI
+539 GEYKRDGV
-547 TPIEDIDY
+547 TKIEDSDY
-555 KDGRAAQLAIGKI
+555 KDGHAANLAVAKI

-618 VGTNAF
+618 VGTNSF

-638 DDYLPV
+638 EAYLPTV
-644 SKLEVP
+644 AEPDLSIFFEDR
-650 GVFYNEE
+650 
-657 MPTRESARHLI
+657 MPSLDSARHLI
-668 HGYMACVSFIDA
+668 HGYMACVSFIDV

-693 GDGSDAD
+693 GDGSNAD

-722 AFWAKHSNYEISTRV
+722 AFWAKHTNYEISTRV
-737 PFIIRSPGMG
+737 PFIIRSPGMS
-747 ALGTGGTMTNA
+747 ALGTSGTMTNA

-779 ETTRITAQGDT
+779 ETTSVTNDIT
-790 ELYQVLEGTT
+790 LYQILEGTT

-816 FSQYQRWILD
+816 FSQYQRYISY
-826 KSSYTSYDSDRTLSP
+826 KSSYDSDRPLSS
-841 AGGGKGMGY
+841 AGPGKGMGY

-864 TNGDYGKFGSATYDP
+864 TNGDYGKFGSDTYHP
-879 DASRVVASE
+879 DASRVVAGINQ
-888 ASFVELYDYQNDP
+888 ASLVELYDYQNDP

-955 VTKSQWAT
+955 VTKSQWST
-963 LHQTPGHS
+963 LHQTPGRS
-971 ASDFADAE
+971 VSDFADAA

-1011 LGAIAIQYPEVTTR
+1011 AGAIAIQYPEVTTR
-1025 SDVSLIPEASASL
+1025 SDVSLIPETSASL

-1048 TTVDTAGSKRMQEA
+1048 TTIDTVGSKRMKEA
-1062 SLPTSDAKG
+1062 SLPTSNAKG
-1071 FFRLR
+1071 FLRLR

>member
-1 MCMIYAYTTLFV
+1 MIYAYTTLFI

-24 CFLVLMSFSSA
+24 CFLVLMSLSSA

-49 IEQEAGSNYSTF
+49 IEQEAGSNYSNF

-111 AWNPDSLPSTG
+111 AWNASAGSSTG

-130 TTGVEGISAR
+130 TTGVEDISVR
-140 FGYRLNGVRSSAG
+140 FGYRLNGVQSSAG

-161 EYSVGGGSFI
+161 EYSVDGGGFI

-204 SITLRWTFP
+204 LVTLRWTLP
-213 DLIQT
+213 DLAQ
-218 SGKQIRVD
+218 GANQQIRVD
-226 NLELVGSYSSG
+226 DLELIGSYSLG
-237 NNTNSSTEL
+237 NYTNSSTEL

-252 VGNYTPSTFA
+252 VGIYTPSTFS
-262 ANAVSYSLSGAD
+262 ANAVSYSLSGVDAAD
-274 ANDFE
+274 FD
-279 ISGGALTFKSAP
+279 ISSSGELTLINAP
-291 VHANQSSY
+291 VFANQSSY
-299 SVVVEMTDSQDPSK
+299 SVVIEMTDSQDPSN
-313 FEHETVSVTILE
+313 FEQEAVTLSILK
-325 SAAITT
+325 SAAITS
-331 RERHHPAGQYNVLF
+331 RERHHPAEQYNVLF

-448 KIFHGQT
+448 KIFHGQS
-455 NNQQDDDHS
+455 NNHQDDDHI

-472 GWQNPSNA
+472 GWQNPSN
-480 DGVALKSYYE
+480 GRFNFYE
-490 RGDNTSSS
+490 RGDNPNVWNTWDKAAMSNSSS
-498 WSWLTWNKRAAE
+498 V
-510 DAGPTSY
+510 
-517 PAQFKPP
+517 
-524 PEETRASAGASATDV
+524 SATDV
-539 GEYKADGI
+539 GEYKRDGV
-547 TPIEDIDY
+547 TKIEDSDY
-555 KDGRAAQLAIGKI
+555 KDGHAADLAVAKI

-606 DMSNYLGVRSMP
+606 DMSYYQEIRDMP
-618 VGTNAF
+618 VGTNSF
-624 TSPYGGEPSSYGDG
+624 TSPYGGEPTSYGDG
-638 DDYLPV
+638 ETYLPTV
-644 SKLEVP
+644 AEPDLSIFFVDR
-650 GVFYNEE
+650 
-657 MPTRESARHLI
+657 MPSLDSARHLI
-668 HGYMACVSFIDA
+668 HGYMACVSFIDT

-693 GDGSDAD
+693 GDGSNAD
-700 SISDNTIVIL
+700 SIADNTIVIL

-737 PFIIRSPGMG
+737 PFIIRSPGMS
-747 ALGTGGTMTNA
+747 ALGTSGTMTNA

-779 ETTRITAQGDT
+779 ETTSVTNDITR
-790 ELYQVLEGTT
+790 YQILEGTT

-816 FSQYQRWILD
+816 FSQYQRYISY
-826 KSSYTSYDSDRTLSP
+826 KSSYDSDRPLSP

-864 TNGDYGKFGSATYDP
+864 TRGDYGKFGSNDANNPYDP

-888 ASFVELYDYQNDP
+888 ASLVELYDYQNDP
-901 GETENLAYTQAAAH
+901 GETENLAYTQASAY

-955 VTKSQWAT
+955 VTKSQWST

-971 ASDFADAE
+971 TTDFADAA

-1011 LGAIAIQYPEVTTR
+1011 AGAIAIQYPEVLTR
-1025 SDVSLIPEASASL
+1025 SDVSLIPETSASL
-1038 ETSGWSTVSA
+1038 ETSGWSPVSA
-1048 TTVDTAGSKRMQEA
+1048 TTIDTVGSKRMQEA
-1062 SLPTSDAKG
+1062 SLPTSNTKG
-1071 FFRLR
+1071 FLRLR

>member
-1 MCMIYAYTTLFV
+1 MCMIYAYTTLFI

-24 CFLVLMSFSSA
+24 CFLVLMSLSSA

-49 IEQEAGSNYSTF
+49 IEQEAGSNYSNF

-85 RKTIFDN
+85 RKTIFN
-92 YGSDYTAYDG
+92 NFGSDYTAYDG

-111 AWNPDSLPSTG
+111 AWNASAGSSTG

-130 TTGVEGISAR
+130 TTGVEDISVR
-140 FGYRLNGVRSSAG
+140 FGYRLNGVQSSAG

-161 EYSVGGGSFI
+161 EYSVDGGGFI

-204 SITLRWTFP
+204 LVTLRWTLP
-213 DLIQT
+213 DLAQ
-218 SGKQIRVD
+218 GANQQIRVD
-226 NLELVGSYSSG
+226 DLELIGSYSLG
-237 NNTNSSTEL
+237 NYTNSSTEL

-252 VGNYTPSTFA
+252 VGIYTPSTFS
-262 ANAVSYSLSGAD
+262 ANAVSYSLSGVDAAD
-274 ANDFE
+274 FD
-279 ISGGALTFKSAP
+279 ISSSGELTLINAP
-291 VHANQSSY
+291 VFANQSSY
-299 SVVVEMTDSQDPSK
+299 SVVIEMTDSQDPSN
-313 FEHETVSVTILE
+313 FEQEAVTLSILK
-325 SAAITT
+325 SAAITS
-331 RERHHPAGQYNVLF
+331 RERHHPAEQYNVLF

-448 KIFHGQT
+448 KIFHGQS
-455 NNQQDDDHS
+455 NNHQDDDHI

-472 GWQNPSNA
+472 GWQNPSN
-480 DGVALKSYYE
+480 GRFNFYE
-490 RGDNTSSS
+490 RGDNPNVWNTWDKAAMSNSSS
-498 WSWLTWNKRAAE
+498 V
-510 DAGPTSY
+510 
-517 PAQFKPP
+517 
-524 PEETRASAGASATDV
+524 SATDV
-539 GEYKADGI
+539 GEYKRDGV
-547 TPIEDIDY
+547 TKIEDSDY
-555 KDGRAAQLAIGKI
+555 KDGHAADLAVAKI

-606 DMSNYLGVRSMP
+606 DMSYYQEIRDMP
-618 VGTNAF
+618 VGTNSF
-624 TSPYGGEPSSYGDG
+624 TSPYGGEPTSYGDG
-638 DDYLPV
+638 ETYLPTV
-644 SKLEVP
+644 AEPDLSIFFVDR
-650 GVFYNEE
+650 
-657 MPTRESARHLI
+657 MPSLDSARHLI
-668 HGYMACVSFIDA
+668 HGYMACVSFIDT

-693 GDGSDAD
+693 GDGSNAD
-700 SISDNTIVIL
+700 SIADNTIVIL

-737 PFIIRSPGMG
+737 PFIIRSPGMS
-747 ALGTGGTMTNA
+747 ALGTSGTMTNA

-779 ETTRITAQGDT
+779 ETTSVTNDITR
-790 ELYQVLEGTT
+790 YQILEGTT
-800 LLPLLEDSQQ
+800 LLPLVEDSQQ

-816 FSQYQRWILD
+816 FSQYQRYISY
-826 KSSYTSYDSDRTLSP
+826 KSSYDSDRPLSP

-864 TNGDYGKFGSATYDP
+864 TRGDYGKFGSNDANNPYDP

-888 ASFVELYDYQNDP
+888 ASLVELYDYQNDP
-901 GETENLAYTQAAAH
+901 GETENLAYTQASAY

-955 VTKSQWAT
+955 VTKSQWST

-971 ASDFADAE
+971 TTDFADAA

-1011 LGAIAIQYPEVTTR
+1011 AGAIAIQYPEVLTR
-1025 SDVSLIPEASASL
+1025 SDVSLIPETSASL
-1038 ETSGWSTVSA
+1038 ETSGWSPVSA
-1048 TTVDTAGSKRMQEA
+1048 TTIDTVGSKRMQEA
-1062 SLPTSDAKG
+1062 SLPTSNTKG
-1071 FFRLR
+1071 FLRLR